1 MEQLKFDTENRIIAN
16 LKLLEEVKII
26 IDTIS
31 SNVKDNL
38 IFDEL
43 LPSLKRRLNDV
54 YDNVRNTKIPVK
66 QNDSKRY
73 DILTPDGR
81 IQLGLR
87 ALNREQIHSMFDYED
102 NPAQILREIDEYNM
116 IHYET
121 DPVFL
126 NEQFIFNNS
135 NIINKEA
142 SVQNDESETSTNKD
156 EVVQDELKKNLKNKK
171 IKKLKKEQK
180 NAKTTRKSHT

>member
-1 MEQLKFDTENRIIAN
+1 MERLKFDTENRIITN

-26 IDTIS
+26 IDTIC

-38 IFDEL
+38 IFNEL
-43 LPSLKRRLNDV
+43 MPSLKRRLNDV
-54 YDNVRNTKIPVK
+54 YDNIRNTKVPEK

-116 IHYET
+116 IQYET

-126 NEQFIFNNS
+126 KEQIVFNGS
-135 NIINKEA
+135 NDITKEV
-142 SVQNDESETSTNKD
+142 SVQNSESEKSTTED
-156 EVVQDELKKNLKNKK
+156 AVAQDKIKKNLKNKK
-171 IKKLKKEQK
+171 TKKSKKEQK